1 MENSRKVKNLEKI
14 FFYTVIFFIL
24 VKNLLKTRGRVLVV
38 HFLDETSFKI
48 KRISLKCMSQFFL
61 KAW

>member
-24 VKNLLKTRGRVLVV
+24 VKNLLKTRGRALVV

-48 KRISLKCMSQFFL
+48 KRISLKYMSQFFL
-61 KAW
+61 KA